1 MVCACSPRPSP
12 RTARIAGNAQSPVV
26 KRSTVI
32 WLVIGAV
39 ILAVGIAAIGVLE
52 LTTSNGTYK
61 VPAGAALLNLDGV
74 AAAATAGQAAKVDLG
89 SRPEQQFQGTT
100 GCASKHFVAFY
111 GGAPNA
117 PLLLVISKTQATL
130 AYGSDVYRFDEGP
143 KLQNK
148 LLFWQGD
155 FGPNGSFS
163 HIIVQVNCPPL

>member
-1 MVCACSPRPSP
+1 M
-12 RTARIAGNAQSPVV
+12 

-61 VPAGAALLNLDGV
+61 VPNGDALLNLDGV
-74 AAAATAGQAAKVDLG
+74 AAAANAGEAANVNLG
-89 SRPEQQFQGTT
+89 SGPDQHFQGTT

-117 PLLLVISKTQATL
+117 PLLLVIGKTQATL
-130 AYGSDVYRFDEGP
+130 AYGSDVYRFDQGAQI
-143 KLQNK
+143 QNK
-148 LLFWQGD
+148 LLLWQGD
-155 FGPNGSFS
+155 FGPSGTFS